1 MNSYLIYFFIG
12 LSLSMDAFSVALSL
26 GNISID
32 KKIIKTLSITIG
44 LFHFIMPNLGY
55 LLTNLIKKNI
65 FINTN
70 IISASIF
77 FFLAIIMF
85 KNIKE
90 NIKISSLS
98 IITIFLISL
107 SVSLDS
113 FSVGIALSLQNENI
127 IIASSIFSIVSATI
141 TQLGGNLGE
150 TISAS
155 SNNKVQL
162 ISPIILILIAIKY
175 LISA

>member
-1 MNSYLIYFFIG
+1 
-12 LSLSMDAFSVALSL
+12 
-26 GNISID
+26 
-32 KKIIKTLSITIG
+32 
-44 LFHFIMPNLGY
+44 
-55 LLTNLIKKNI
+55 
-65 FINTN
+65 
-70 IISASIF
+70 
-77 FFLAIIMF
+77 MF

-90 NIKISSLS
+90 NIKITSLS

-113 FSVGIALSLQNENI
+113 FSVGIALSLQYENI

-141 TQLGGNLGE
+141 TNLGGYLGE
-150 TISAS
+150 TINHS

-162 ISPIILILIAIKY
+162 ISPIILILIALKY